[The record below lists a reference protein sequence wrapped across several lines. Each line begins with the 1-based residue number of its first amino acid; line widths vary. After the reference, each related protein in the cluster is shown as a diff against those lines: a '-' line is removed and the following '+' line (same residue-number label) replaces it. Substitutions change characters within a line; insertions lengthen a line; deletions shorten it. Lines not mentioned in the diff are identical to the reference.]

1 MSKKQRIFL
10 GIACFLFLRIVLY
23 GQARAQAQT
32 SLPKSIQL
40 EIFALFP
47 GGASTGNVCTKG
59 VMEYG
64 CTAYSDKKGIPGYLP
79 ADYGYPFNVSE
90 VTLDFETQYLLKSL
104 RESRKFIQLV
114 TYPYV

>member
-1 MSKKQRIFL
+1 MSKNKKSLLTFSCLVIF
-10 GIACFLFLRIVLY
+10 FLSVL
-23 GQARAQAQT
+23 QAQAQ
-32 SLPKSIQL
+32 SGLPSTITLKVYEL
-40 EIFALFP
+40 DP
-47 GGASTGNVCTKG
+47 RNGGKTQTLCTKES
-59 VMEYG
+59 MKYG